1 MLEAKVEIDLSGVEK
16 KLSPANLDMG
26 QKAMANQ
33 MLADMDDFVPYR
45 EGTLSQ
51 TATISTDGKELHWN
65 TPYAKAQYNGGF
77 TNHKGTVVEFKNYTT
92 TFHPQAGPEWDKV
105 AAGMFMEDWKKVY
118 VEGAKLND

>member
-65 TPYAKAQYNGGF
+65 TPYARRLYYGDPGWNW
-77 TNHKGTVVEFKNYTT
+77 TRD
-92 TFHPQAGPEWDKV
+92 FHPQAGPEWDKV